1 MKAIVK
7 IITLSLFVF
16 STEILKAQCVIT
28 AIRPPE
34 QFTLDQVWNLIIVNS
49 ASADMFRLNLT
60 IKEDGKTIYDADTR
74 SFAINTSPLTINFR
88 NKTIIEPLNVKTI
101 SRQLNDA
108 LTRSAGLFPAGDYT
122 FEFKLLSVNRRGSEE
137 LCRTSYLK
145 SIEENISPLKLL
157 YVHNEDTIRDACPT
171 FGWLAP
177 VPLPKGE
184 FYYELT
190 LTECHE
196 GQQPGDATRENIPV
210 YKMAVGKMTA
220 KNLCSDISNLEKGK
234 TYAWQIN
241 IVQPGKTKELGIAYN
256 ESAMYTSNSWKF
268 YYEPEDSVEIIDVD
282 FYYVMDENIYASFVT
297 IDSNLLP
304 VKFIEDYNVLDSIA
318 EINLFDSIGG
328 IHATGEEIML
338 GYNNGGNLSYLNF
351 CNYEFELP
359 KGMYLLEIICLN
371 EKRYYIRF
379 KNKSEEGACY

>member
-1 MKAIVK
+1 MKAIGK
-7 IITLSLFVF
+7 IITLTLFVF

-49 ASADMFRLNLT
+49 ASADIFKLNLT
-60 IKEDGKTIYDADTR
+60 IREDGKSIYDADSK

-88 NKTIIEPLNVKTI
+88 NKTVIEPLNVKTI
-101 SRQLNDA
+101 TRQLNDA
-108 LTRSAGLFPAGDYT
+108 LTRSGGLFPAGDYT

-137 LCRTSYLK
+137 LCRTSYLMN
-145 SIEENISPLKLL
+145 IEENISPLKLL

-220 KNLCSDISNLEKGK
+220 KNLCSDVSNLEKGK
-234 TYAWQIN
+234 MYAWQIN
-241 IVQPGKTKELGIAYN
+241 IVQPGKTKGIGIAYN

-268 YYEPEDSVEIIDVD
+268 YYEPEDSTEFVYEGQ
-282 FYYVMDENIYASFVT
+282 YYVMNEKIYASYVI

-304 VKFIEDYNVLDSIA
+304 IKFMEDYDVLDSIVDIKLYDSTMTVIA
-318 EINLFDSIGG
+318 SDSDIILTYKPGTNL
-328 IHATGEEIML
+328 T
-338 GYNNGGNLSYLNF
+338 YLNF
-351 CNYEFELP
+351 CNYDLDVP
-359 KGMYLLEIICLN
+359 KGRYVLEVICLN
-371 EKRYYIRF
+371 NKKYFIRF
-379 KNKSEEGACY
+379 KNISEPESCY